1 MTATSGSHHESVA
14 KYLGPRGP
22 VCAIQL
28 CKAGS
33 DIPGCSLAQR
43 SKRAAPKRQS
53 MKPLSL
59 LCAALW
65 LAGCGGSG
73 DSEPPP
79 ALSVSDTAANL
90 AGTVGDAPS
99 ATEIMVRNAGGG
111 TLTFQVRTALVDL
124 DAAPAGGSLAAGQS
138 ASIQLSYTCQSPGTH
153 EGTVQVSGA
162 GETMTV
168 SVTAECS
175 RPPFVY
181 PDGPVLPRQTAVPTP
196 WHLTSVGVELQNM
209 PAYLESFCTTFRI
222 DGEVDPDTNFYFSPF
237 NGRING
243 ISYYGGI
250 QARIDGL
257 NASGSRLRR
266 NQGAIFSRWEERDLQ
281 ATMRANDG
289 LNQSLGNEGEFI
301 SVRNDFLWGEG
312 HYRLCLDK
320 GDAIAG
326 DPLPEEYEIEE
337 IHFAWGKYA
346 HTWVRMEA
354 TDLQSGATA
363 FVGALAFPGSML
375 ALRDYNILFAEIYG
389 RPTPFQAD
397 RVPKIAITVE
407 DFQVNGAALP
417 YRRVGALSNTIP
429 GEGREPKLTRIRY
442 NAESGEIRMEIGE
455 FTGRF
460 GVVRTH
466 VFPSRPAI
474 ERVALVTS
482 DEQRFVAALWDGR
495 SLAASEL
502 PEARFNIRAG
512 LVDAERVASV
522 RLQLTGPVSM
532 SRLTNESPY
541 LLSSGATGLLL
552 PAGNYNLVATPYSEP
567 GGEGEEGGSLKIGF
581 QLD

>member
-1 MTATSGSHHESVA
+1 M
-14 KYLGPRGP
+14 P
-22 VCAIQL
+22 Q
-28 CKAGS
+28 
-33 DIPGCSLAQR
+33 
-43 SKRAAPKRQS
+43 RQS
-53 MKPLSL
+53 MKPLAL

-65 LAGCGGSG
+65 LAGCGGGG
-73 DSEPPP
+73 DPEPPP
-79 ALSVSDTAANL
+79 ALSVSATAANL
-90 AGTVGDAPS
+90 AGTVGDDPAV
-99 ATEIMVRNAGGG
+99 TEITVRNSGGG
-111 TLTFQVRTALVDL
+111 TLTFQVRSALANL
-124 DAAPAGGSLAAGQS
+124 DAAPSSGSLMTGES
-138 ASIQLSYTCQSPGTH
+138 ASIQLSYACRSSGSH

-175 RPPFVY
+175 RAPFVY
-181 PDGPVLPRQTAVPTP
+181 PDGPVLPAEAAVATP
-196 WHLTSVGVELQNM
+196 WHLTNVGVELRNM
-209 PAYLESFCTTFRI
+209 PAELESFCTTFRI

-250 QARIDGL
+250 QTRIDGL

-266 NQGAIFSRWEERDLQ
+266 NQGAIFSRWEERDLE
-281 ATMRANDG
+281 ATMRADDG
-289 LNQSLGNEGEFI
+289 LNQSLGNEGDFI

-312 HYRLCLDK
+312 RYRLCLHK

-326 DPLPEEYEIEE
+326 DPLPEEYEVEE
-337 IHFAWGKYA
+337 IHYAWGKYA

-354 TDLQSGATA
+354 TDLQSGITA
-363 FVGALAFPGSML
+363 LVGALAFPGSTL

-389 RPTPFQAD
+389 RPTPFQAEHVP
-397 RVPKIAITVE
+397 RVTFTVE
-407 DFQVNGAALP
+407 DFQVNGAARP
-417 YRRVGALSNTIP
+417 YRRVGALSNRIP

-442 NAESGEIRMEIGE
+442 NAESREIRMEIGE

-474 ERVALVTS
+474 EGLALVTA

-495 SLAASEL
+495 ALAESEL
-502 PEARFNIRAG
+502 PEVRFNIRADT
-512 LVDAERVASV
+512 VDAERVASV
-522 RLQLTGPVSM
+522 RLQLSGPVSM

-541 LLSSGATGLLL
+541 LLSGGTTGLSL
-552 PAGNYNLVATPYSEP
+552 PAGNYTITATPYAEP

-581 QLD
+581 RLD